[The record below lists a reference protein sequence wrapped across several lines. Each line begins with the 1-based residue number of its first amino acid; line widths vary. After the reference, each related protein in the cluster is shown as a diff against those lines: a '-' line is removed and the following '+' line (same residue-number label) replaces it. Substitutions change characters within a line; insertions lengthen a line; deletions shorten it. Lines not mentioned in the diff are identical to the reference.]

1 MTSLSLIALVVMC
14 GLAYIWLTRGFFSS
28 LLHLTCTI
36 IAGAIAFAAWE
47 PLSYWLLQSS
57 PTSGFMSFTAGICW
71 GVGLIVPFAVSLALL
86 RLIVDKLLPAN
97 VVLEQKLDFI
107 GGAVCGLGSGAITAG
122 LLCIALNF
130 FRLGADTPCQPI
142 TYGSNGNL
150 TRTGH
155 LWVPLDTL
163 TADLYG
169 SLSERAFRTGDP
181 LARWHPDLSEEGAT
195 MRLTC
200 FEGRG
205 RNTLK
210 VEDFT
215 VESRFTVGD
224 GGKTPLKNLLQ
235 DRWNPGSNGAA
246 NPQKIADLDGKAFPE
261 GTHLEGV
268 LVNFKAGA
276 KERDGKI
283 AVGAAQVRM
292 ILEDNNDDR
301 MTVFPIA
308 VSSQAEADKPT
319 PARWRY
325 DAADTFIASI
335 GAAANSPFAFEFPC
349 PPNYR
354 PIAVYVK
361 GVRYIIDPSGPK
373 PKNYATSEERDSAI
387 ASGFGLLSVAS
398 GKTGGTNL
406 ASGAVDTSE
415 AVKLTRKPAPGTN
428 GGPLALPEGMRA
440 SEMLPFVLQKGQHG
454 DLELDEE
461 NNKNII
467 LRGDCTVGLEVLQ
480 NRGLEKPIQ
489 IQRLQTDA
497 STVIVQVDVSASSKM
512 SILGKSDSSDQN
524 APPAFFDTNGTN
536 YWPVGYIYQ
545 DETKVQ
551 VSFKPGD
558 PITSMTKL
566 PTLSRSRPAQKLILI
581 FRVSRGVSLKY
592 FGLGNKAMVA
602 FDPPVLMDQIQ
613 GRN

>member
-1 MTSLSLIALVVMC
+1 MALSIISVVVML
-14 GLAYIWLTRGFFSS
+14 GLAYIWLTRGFYSS

-47 PLSYWLLQSS
+47 PMSYWLLKSS

-86 RLIVDKLLPAN
+86 RLAVDKMLPAN
-97 VVLEQKLDFI
+97 VVLEQKLDFA
-107 GGAVCGLGSGAITAG
+107 GGAVCGLGTGAITAG

-130 FRLGADTPCQPI
+130 FRLGADTPSQPI

-150 TRTGH
+150 TRTSH
-155 LWVPLDTL
+155 LWVPVDSL
-163 TADLYG
+163 TASMYG
-169 SLSERAFRTGDP
+169 GLSERAFRTGDP
-181 LARWHPDLSEEGAT
+181 LARWHPDLAEEGAT

-200 FEGRG
+200 FDGRG

-210 VEDFT
+210 VEDFS
-215 VESRFTVGD
+215 VQSRFTVGD
-224 GGKTPLKNLLQ
+224 GGKVPLNDLLK
-235 DRWNPGSNGAA
+235 DRWNPGAA
-246 NPQKIADLDGKAFPE
+246 QTIADLNGKKFPE
-261 GTHLEGV
+261 GTHFEGV
-268 LVNFKAGA
+268 IVNFKAGA

-283 AVGAAQVRM
+283 AVGAAQIRM

-301 MTVFPIA
+301 ITVFPIA

-325 DAADTFIASI
+325 DAGDTFIASTGG
-335 GAAANSPFAFEFPC
+335 GADSLFAFEFPC
-349 PPNYR
+349 PPNYK
-354 PIAVYVK
+354 PIAMYVK
-361 GVRYIIDPSGPK
+361 GVRYTIEPGGPK

-387 ASGFGLLSVAS
+387 ASGFGLLSVSS
-398 GKTGGTNL
+398 GKTSGTNL
-406 ASGAVDTSE
+406 ASGTVDASE
-415 AVKLTRKPAPGTN
+415 AIKMTRGQAPGTV
-428 GGPLALPEGMRA
+428 GGQLALPDGMRA
-440 SEMLPFVLQKGQHG
+440 TEMLPFVLQKGQHG

-467 LRGDCTVGLEVLQ
+467 IRGDCIVGLEVLQ

-489 IQRLQTDA
+489 IQRLQTDN
-497 STVIVQVDVSASSKM
+497 STVIVQLDVSANSKM

-524 APPAFFDTNGTN
+524 APPAFFDTNGTR
-536 YWPVGYIYQ
+536 YEPVGFIYQ

-558 PITSMTKL
+558 PITTMSKL
-566 PTLSRSRPAQKLILI
+566 PNLSRSRPAQKLTLI
-581 FRVSRGVSLKY
+581 FRVSKGVSLKY
-592 FGLGNKAMVA
+592 FGLGNKAMVS
-602 FDPPVLMDQIQ
+602 FEPPVLMDQQQ
-613 GRN
+613 GRS